1 MTDLRGALA
10 AHTRSPYPSR
20 GRARA
25 RERARR
31 MDDDI
36 ILPHPHITRDG
47 LAVVRAALAAPRDHV
62 WYSCS
67 SDDVRSVASVLD
79 AQGMMPAS
87 VPHRWWFSCPQ
98 QGTPQCD
105 LYNGPARASCKYC
118 HGRGFCASERASSV
132 ADLVSVYALGAHN
145 LSLAEGAA
153 RQIAREQGV
162 ALAAVAWQVIAEDD
176 VRGWP
181 PYRELRHKCAAP
193 LDISPDGF
201 VVMGVQRV
209 HAAPRF
215 DDAAEERLRDE
226 CATHQ
231 RQRPALR

>member
-1 MTDLRGALA
+1 
-10 AHTRSPYPSR
+10 
-20 GRARA
+20 
-25 RERARR
+25 

-118 HGRGFCASERASSV
+118 HGRGFCVDDGPSSV

-153 RQIAREQGV
+153 RQIAREQDVGLV
-162 ALAAVAWQVIAEDD
+162 AVAWQVVSARD
-176 VRGWP
+176 VQGWP
-181 PYRELRHKCAAP
+181 PYRELQRKCAAP

-215 DDAAEERLRDE
+215 DEAAKERLRAE
-226 CATHQ
+226 CAAHQ